1 MHGGFTMA
9 ENTSEKKSWIGQL
22 AISLALSV
30 GAGVIAGLFSMN
42 AKAIFASLIIPP
54 FSPPSWLFMPVWA
67 VLYVLIGIAFFLVFK
82 KGTDNPAVKNATTY
96 FIIQL
101 VFNILWS
108 VLFFTLNLRIAAF
121 VDIIILL
128 IYIIITTVK
137 FFKIDKAAGILMLPY
152 LLWVGYATA
161 LNLGIVILNG

>member
-1 MHGGFTMA
+1 MA
-9 ENTSEKKSWIGQL
+9 ENTNDKKSWIGQL
-22 AISLALSV
+22 VVSLALTI
-30 GAGVIAGLFSMN
+30 GAGIIAGLFSMN
-42 AKAIFASLIIPP
+42 AKTIFGSLKMPP

-67 VLYVLIGIAFFLVFK
+67 ILYILIGIAFFLVYK
-82 KGTDNPAVKNATTY
+82 KGKNNLEVKNAITY

-101 VFNILWS
+101 VFNVLWS
-108 VLFFTLNLRIAAF
+108 AFFFTLNLRIAAL

-152 LLWVGYATA
+152 LLWVAYAGA
-161 LNLGIVILNG
+161 LNLAIVLLNG